1 MVNCGVG
8 KNDGENESE
17 RMTSHFFITE
27 RVLQND
33 DMFRGILVY
42 YDFRF
47 NSNKCGSASEPNL
60 KNWNRADLDK
70 IIFAITA

>member
-17 RMTSHFFITE
+17 KMTSHFSITE

-33 DMFRGILVY
+33 DKFRGILVY
-42 YDFRF
+42 YDFRLL
-47 NSNKCGSASEPNL
+47 SQ
-60 KNWNRADLDK
+60 
-70 IIFAITA
+70 